1 MNETKELLRRGAGD
15 FEPTPDAFDRVLARR
30 DRRQRNRRVAAGVL
44 GIAVFALAAIGFV
57 RLLGSEGTPASDPTS
72 PFEGTWISTSDADG
86 GTQTMTVSVSADGI
100 VEITVLDDVATVC
113 RRTPSTMT
121 GTGRIEDGKQLV
133 IPAPVYTC
141 DDGSE
146 AETLS
151 GPPLQEVLRDW
162 TLFLDPE
169 TDTLSDGVGG
179 VWLREGAE
187 EPSPEPTFSGTIMW
201 PQSSLQEAEEAQ
213 RLADAGDPRYTWQV
227 LGPGP
232 FTDARQTEFITR
244 FLQEEL
250 GWEEFDLSAFPGLYA
265 GVPQD
270 GLWVMLAVRCA
281 PGQTNPLYPNDP
293 EGRRC
298 APTID
303 EYRYETVMIG
313 AEPPVRPDDPSAI
326 WVVSRWAMLRPSD
339 VAPNYRDDN
348 GDIVRRQVRQVVPP
362 SDAEATALVEAFLQA
377 RVDGKGA
384 EEYLSPATSQIPLLY
399 ATTSG
404 DPYERSEFEL
414 VQGPVWPGGW
424 REFTVRLF
432 AAGASTVVEQPFLV
446 ERDEDGRPVLVYG
459 TLDPFEGLFGMGDV
473 LTRENGGGLVEPY
486 EFLDGEVTFDAAWP
500 WDWYVGG
507 WGFTPTMTTLQF
519 DDPDQSAGFDQ
530 LLAVVA
536 DPLPVE
542 SGCRQGPAPAGA
554 EALARSIRSDP
565 DLEATEPVAVSV
577 GGIQALRMDVVA
589 ATGASVCE
597 EGPAPQVVTPNDHDP
612 DWTGV
617 FLGHGRRMRLYL
629 LDLPERLLHRT
640 LAIAISA
647 PEPDFER
654 VMEAAEPI
662 VDSIEFHAR

>member
-1 MNETKELLRRGAGD
+1 
-15 FEPTPDAFDRVLARR
+15 
-30 DRRQRNRRVAAGVL
+30 
-44 GIAVFALAAIGFV
+44 
-57 RLLGSEGTPASDPTS
+57 
-72 PFEGTWISTSDADG
+72 
-86 GTQTMTVSVSADGI
+86 
-100 VEITVLDDVATVC
+100 
-113 RRTPSTMT
+113 
-121 GTGRIEDGKQLV
+121 
-133 IPAPVYTC
+133 
-141 DDGSE
+141 
-146 AETLS
+146 
-151 GPPLQEVLRDW
+151 
-162 TLFLDPE
+162 
-169 TDTLSDGVGG
+169 
-179 VWLREGAE
+179 
-187 EPSPEPTFSGTIMW
+187 
-201 PQSSLQEAEEAQ
+201 
-213 RLADAGDPRYTWQV
+213 
-227 LGPGP
+227 
-232 FTDARQTEFITR
+232 
-244 FLQEEL
+244 
-250 GWEEFDLSAFPGLYA
+250 
-265 GVPQD
+265 
-270 GLWVMLAVRCA
+270 
-281 PGQTNPLYPNDP
+281 LYPDDP
-293 EGRRC
+293 EGRGC

-303 EYRYETVMIG
+303 EYRYETVYVG
-313 AEPPVRPDDPSAI
+313 AETPFRVADDPSAI
-326 WVVSRWAMLRPSD
+326 WVVTRWAMLRPSD
-339 VAPNYRDDN
+339 VAPNYRDYN
-348 GDIVRRQVRQVVPP
+348 GDIVRRQVRQVVPA

-377 RVDGKGA
+377 RVDGEGA

-432 AAGASTVVEQPFLV
+432 ATGASTVVEQPFLV

-473 LTRENGGGLVEPY
+473 LTTENGGGLVEPY

-519 DDPDQSAGFDQ
+519 DDPDQSAGLDQ

-542 SGCRQGPAPAGA
+542 IGCRQGPAPADA

-577 GGIQALRMDVVA
+577 GGIVALRMDVVA

-597 EGPAPQVVTPNDHDP
+597 EGPAPQVVTPNDHGGR
-612 DWTGV
+612 GV
-617 FLGHGRRMRLYL
+617 FLGQGKRMRLYL
-629 LDLPERLLHRT
+629 LDLPEGLSPRT

-647 PEPDFER
+647 PDASFEH

>member
-1 MNETKELLRRGAGD
+1 MRETKELLRRGVGE
-15 FEPTPDAFDRVLARR
+15 FEPTPDALERVLTRR
-30 DRRQRNRRVAAGVL
+30 DRRRRNQRVAAGVL
-44 GIAVFALAAIGFV
+44 GIAVFALAAIGLV
-57 RLLGSEGTPASDPTS
+57 RLLGSEGTPASDPT
-72 PFEGTWISTSDADG
+72 
-86 GTQTMTVSVSADGI
+86 
-100 VEITVLDDVATVC
+100 
-113 RRTPSTMT
+113 
-121 GTGRIEDGKQLV
+121 
-133 IPAPVYTC
+133 PAP
-141 DDGSE
+141 
-146 AETLS
+146 
-151 GPPLQEVLRDW
+151 
-162 TLFLDPE
+162 
-169 TDTLSDGVGG
+169 
-179 VWLREGAE
+179 
-187 EPSPEPTFSGTIMW
+187 PTSGTMW
-201 PQSSLQEAEEAQ
+201 PQSSLAEAEEAQ
-213 RLADAGDPRYTWQV
+213 RLADTGDPRYTWQV
-227 LGPGP
+227 LGPVSFDDP
-232 FTDARQTEFITR
+232 RQTEFITR
-244 FLQEEL
+244 FLQAEL
-250 GWEEFDLSAFPGLYA
+250 GWEEFDLSGFPGLYA
-265 GVPQD
+265 GVPD
-270 GLWVMLAVRCA
+270 DRPWEFLAVRCA

-293 EGRRC
+293 EGRGC

-303 EYRYETVMIG
+303 EYRYETVYVN
-313 AEPPVRPDDPSAI
+313 AEEPVRPDDPSAI
-326 WVVSRWAMLRPSD
+326 WVVTRWKMLQPSD
-339 VAPNYRDDN
+339 VAPNYRDDS
-348 GDIVRRQVRQVVPP
+348 GPVVRRQVQQVVPP

-377 RVDGKGA
+377 RVDGEGA

-404 DPYERSEFEL
+404 DPYGRSEFEL

-542 SGCRQGPAPAGA
+542 KGCEDGRAPSDA

-577 GGIQALRMDVVA
+577 GGMEALRMDMVA

-597 EGPAPQVVTPNDHDP
+597 EGPAPQVVAPTPSAGLNGDLE
-612 DWTGV
+612 WTGV
-617 FLGHGRRMRLYL
+617 FLGQGKRMRLYL
-629 LDLPERLLHRT
+629 LDLPEGLSARI

-647 PEPDFER
+647 PDASFEH

>member
-1 MNETKELLRRGAGD
+1 MSETKELLRRGVGE
-15 FEPTPDAFDRVLARR
+15 FEPMPDAFDRVLARR
-30 DRRQRNRRVAAGVL
+30 DRKHRNQRVAAGVL
-44 GIAVFALAAIGFV
+44 GIAVFAIAAIGLL
-57 RLLGSEGTPASDPTS
+57 RLLGSEGTPASDPT
-72 PFEGTWISTSDADG
+72 
-86 GTQTMTVSVSADGI
+86 
-100 VEITVLDDVATVC
+100 
-113 RRTPSTMT
+113 
-121 GTGRIEDGKQLV
+121 
-133 IPAPVYTC
+133 PAP
-141 DDGSE
+141 
-146 AETLS
+146 
-151 GPPLQEVLRDW
+151 
-162 TLFLDPE
+162 
-169 TDTLSDGVGG
+169 
-179 VWLREGAE
+179 
-187 EPSPEPTFSGTIMW
+187 PTSGTMW
-201 PQSSLQEAEEAQ
+201 PQSSLDEVREAQ

-227 LGPGP
+227 LGPVSFNDP
-232 FTDARQTEFITR
+232 RQTEFITR

-250 GWEEFDLSAFPGLYA
+250 GWEEFDLSGFPGLYA
-265 GVPQD
+265 GVPD
-270 GLWVMLAVRCA
+270 DRPWEFLAVRCA

-293 EGRRC
+293 EGRGC

-303 EYRYETVMIG
+303 EYRYETVYVN

-339 VAPNYRDDN
+339 VAPNYRADS
-348 GDIVRRQVRQVVPP
+348 GPVVRRQVRQVVPP

-377 RVDGKGA
+377 RVDGEGA

-404 DPYERSEFEL
+404 DPYERSDFEL

-459 TLDPFEGLFGMGDV
+459 TLDPYEGLFGMGDV

-519 DDPDQSAGFDQ
+519 DDPDQSAGLDQ

-542 SGCRQGPAPAGA
+542 SGCRQGPAPADA
-554 EALARSIRSDP
+554 EALAQSIRSDP

-577 GGIQALRMDVVA
+577 GGIEALRMDVVA

-597 EGPAPQVVTPNDHDP
+597 EGPAPQVVTPNDHD
-612 DWTGV
+612 WYGV
-617 FLGHGRRMRLYL
+617 FLGQGKRMRLYL
-629 LDLPERLLHRT
+629 LDLPGGSARI
-640 LAIAISA
+640 LAIAITA
-647 PEPDFER
+647 PEASFEH
-654 VMEAAEPI
+654 VMEAAAPI
-662 VDSIEFHAR
+662 VDSFEFHTR

>member
-1 MNETKELLRRGAGD
+1 MCPRIRGAG
-15 FEPTPDAFDRVLARR
+15 
-30 DRRQRNRRVAAGVL
+30 
-44 GIAVFALAAIGFV
+44 
-57 RLLGSEGTPASDPTS
+57 RLEGSTE
-72 PFEGTWISTSDADG
+72 
-86 GTQTMTVSVSADGI
+86 
-100 VEITVLDDVATVC
+100 
-113 RRTPSTMT
+113 
-121 GTGRIEDGKQLV
+121 LV
-133 IPAPVYTC
+133 IPSPVLTC

-146 AETLS
+146 PETLS
-151 GPPLQEVLRDW
+151 GPPLQEQLRDW

-169 TDTLSDGVGG
+169 TDTLSDGFGG
-179 VWLREGAE
+179 VWLREGTE

-227 LGPGP
+227 LGPVSFNDP
-232 FTDARQTEFITR
+232 RQTEFITR

-250 GWEEFDLSAFPGLYA
+250 GWEEFDLSGFPGLYA
-265 GVPQD
+265 GVPD
-270 GLWVMLAVRCA
+270 DRPWEFLAVRCA

-293 EGRRC
+293 QGRGC

-303 EYRYETVMIG
+303 EYRYETVYVSAG
-313 AEPPVRPDDPSAI
+313 EPVRPDDPSAI
-326 WVVSRWAMLRPSD
+326 WVVTRWKMLQPSD
-339 VAPNYRDDN
+339 VHVTLTRYHDDN
-348 GDIVRRQVRQVVPP
+348 GAGRNQVRQVVPP
-362 SDAEATALVEAFLQA
+362 TDAEATALLEAFLQA
-377 RVDGKGA
+377 RVDGEGA

-399 ATTSG
+399 AATSG

-519 DDPDQSAGFDQ
+519 DDPDQSAGFGQ

-542 SGCRQGPAPAGA
+542 SGCRQGPAPADA

-577 GGIQALRMDVVA
+577 GGIEALRMDVVA

-597 EGPAPQVVTPNDHDP
+597 EGPAAQVVTPNDHD
-612 DWTGV
+612 WYGV
-617 FLGHGRRMRLYL
+617 FLKHGERMRLYL
-629 LDLPERLLHRT
+629 LDLPEGLSARI

-647 PEPDFER
+647 PEADFEH

-662 VDSIEFHAR
+662 VDSLEFHAP

>member
-1 MNETKELLRRGAGD
+1 VIDQQSVERAAERFRPPEGS
-15 FEPTPDAFDRVLARR
+15 FERLEIRR
-30 DRRQRNRRVAAGVL
+30 DRKHRNQRVAAGVL
-44 GIAVFALAAIGFV
+44 GIAVFALAMIGFV
-57 RLLGSEGTPASDPTS
+57 RLLGSESTPASDPAS
-72 PFEGTWISTSDADG
+72 PFQGVWVSTSDPDG
-86 GTQTMTVSVSADGI
+86 GTQTMTVRVFADGA

-113 RRTPSTMT
+113 SGTPSTMT
-121 GTGRIEDGKQLV
+121 GTGRIEGGAALV

-146 AETLS
+146 PETLS

-250 GWEEFDLSAFPGLYA
+250 GWEEFDLSEFPGLYA

-293 EGRRC
+293 EGRGC

-313 AEPPVRPDDPSAI
+313 AETPVRVADDPSAI
-326 WVVSRWAMLRPSD
+326 WVVTNWEMLQPSD
-339 VAPNYRDDN
+339 VQITLTRYLDDN
-348 GDIVRRQVRQVVPP
+348 RGPRNQVRQVVPP

-377 RVDGKGA
+377 RVDGEGA
-384 EEYLSPATSQIPLLY
+384 EEYLSPATSEIPLLY

-404 DPYERSEFEL
+404 APYERSEFEL

-446 ERDEDGRPVLVYG
+446 ERDEDGRPVLAYM
-459 TLDPFEGLFGMGDV
+459 TLDPFEGSFGMGDV

-507 WGFTPTMTTLQF
+507 WGFTETMTTLEF
-519 DDPDQSAGFDQ
+519 DDPDQQRFDQ
-530 LLAVVA
+530 LLALVA

-542 SGCRQGPAPAGA
+542 SGCRQGPAPADA

-577 GGIQALRMDVVA
+577 GGIEALRMDVVA
-589 ATGASVCE
+589 ATGASFCE
-597 EGPAPQVVTPNDHDP
+597 EGPAPQVLSADDR

-617 FLGHGRRMRLYL
+617 GLEPGKRMRLFL
-629 LDLPERLLHRT
+629 LDLPEGLSARI
-640 LAIAISA
+640 LAIAVSA
-647 PEPDFER
+647 PEADFEH
-654 VMEAAEPI
+654 VVEAAEPI
-662 VDSIEFHAR
+662 VDSLEFHAP